1 MKLHWK
7 TSAFAELNTQELFE
21 ILKLRQAIF
30 VVEQECAYPDIDD
43 TDLVSMHLCGYDNG
57 YNENSD
63 LVAYAR
69 LIKPGV
75 SYDQSSIGRIV
86 VSPKARGQRLG
97 ETLMHKALGVMQEL
111 FPQEPIKIGAQQ
123 HLEKFYNDL
132 GFKTISEMYLEDGIP
147 HIHMLLEHD

>member
-1 MKLHWK
+1 MKLYWK
-7 TSAFAELNTQELFE
+7 IKAFTELSTQELFE
-21 ILKLRQAIF
+21 ILKLRQEIF

-43 TDLVSMHLCGYDNG
+43 TDLVSMHLSGH
-57 YNENSD
+57 NENNE

-69 LIKPGV
+69 LIEPGV
-75 SYDQSSIGRIV
+75 SYDQASIGRIV
-86 VSPKARGQRLG
+86 VSPAARGQRLG
-97 ETLMHKALGVMQEL
+97 ESLMHTALNEMEVL
-111 FPQEPIKIGAQQ
+111 FPQKAIKIGAQQ

>member
-7 TSAFAELNTQELFE
+7 TNTFAKLSTQQLFE
-21 ILKLRQAIF
+21 ILKLRQEIF

-43 TDLVSMHLCGYDNG
+43 TDLVSTHLSGNNQN
-57 YNENSD
+57 NE
-63 LVAYAR
+63 LIAYAR
-69 LIKPGV
+69 LIQPGV
-75 SYDQSSIGRIV
+75 SYDQASIGRIV

-97 ETLMHKALGVMQEL
+97 VILMHKALEEMENL
-111 FPQEPIKIGAQQ
+111 FPGKPIKIGAQQ

-147 HIHMLLEHD
+147 HIHMLLEHR